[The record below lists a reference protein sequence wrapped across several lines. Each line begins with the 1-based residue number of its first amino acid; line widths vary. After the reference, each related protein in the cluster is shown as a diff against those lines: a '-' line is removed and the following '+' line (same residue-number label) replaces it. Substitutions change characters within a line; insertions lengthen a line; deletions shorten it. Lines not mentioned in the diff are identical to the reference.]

1 MPGLYEW
8 CKNEMFRDLDETDD
22 DDIPVGHRL
31 VLKEQD
37 PTPWGA
43 KEVYRLYQEE
53 GWYMNWYLLCY
64 EDRIIDIRF
73 DWEPTAADMAIVNQK
88 LNP

>member
-1 MPGLYEW
+1 MHSLHVILLLLSKIAYTKFSEGP
-8 CKNEMFRDLDETDD
+8 
-22 DDIPVGHRL
+22 IPVGHRL

-37 PTPWGA
+37 PSPWGA
-43 KEVYRLYQEE
+43 NEVYRLYQEE

-73 DWEPTAADMAIVNQK
+73 DWEPTTDDMAIVNQK

>member
-1 MPGLYEW
+1 MT
-8 CKNEMFRDLDETDD
+8 KDKDETDNKYF
-22 DDIPVGHRL
+22 PLTYRL
-31 VLKEQD
+31 FLKEQD
-37 PTPWGA
+37 PTSWGA
-43 KEVYRLYQEE
+43 NEVYRLYQEE

-73 DWEPTAADMAIVNQK
+73 DLEPTIDDMAIVNQK

>member
-1 MPGLYEW
+1 MSGARMRCSRIWMNLTIRI
-8 CKNEMFRDLDETDD
+8 F
-22 DDIPVGHRL
+22 PVGHRL

-37 PTPWGA
+37 PTSWGA
-43 KEVYRLYQEE
+43 NEVYRLYQEE

-73 DWEPTAADMAIVNQK
+73 DWEPTTDDMAIVNQK